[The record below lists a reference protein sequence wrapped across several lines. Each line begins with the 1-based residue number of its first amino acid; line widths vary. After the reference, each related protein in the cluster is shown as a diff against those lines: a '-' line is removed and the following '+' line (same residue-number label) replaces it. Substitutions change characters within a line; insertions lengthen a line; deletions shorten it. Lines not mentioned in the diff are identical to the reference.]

1 MPSESL
7 APNFQEFGIFQKC
20 PLHGILFVHSG
31 VNHDTPWGVDSYY
44 FYQDS
49 VFAEIFYHYFLFGNG
64 LFFSSEQ
71 YF

>member
-31 VNHDTPWGVDSYY
+31 VNHDTPWGVASYY

-49 VFAEIFYHYFLFGNG
+49 VFAEIFYH
-64 LFFSSEQ
+64 
-71 YF
+71 